1 MAVADCLP
9 ETATGMGPAELEP
22 GWDTSAL
29 VPDRSQPPVCAAHSL
44 PCAGPG
50 GNTLGAFSQE
60 RRQGHRL
67 CADDCAGLLVL
78 RILAGGTC
86 ARAARARL
94 PGDRRLAG
102 GCSLFAGGGCVV
114 LWPCNT
120 SSGYRC

>member
-9 ETATGMGPAELEP
+9 ETAPGVGPAELEP
-22 GWDTSAL
+22 GWDTPAR

-78 RILAGGTC
+78 RSLAGGTGGGPSI
-86 ARAARARL
+86 ARL

-102 GCSLFAGGGCVV
+102 ECRLFSCSRWCSLCA
-114 LWPCNT
+114 T
-120 SSGYRC
+120 